1 MQSNNC
7 IVFFRFDSQHIVM
20 ENILL
25 FISNKY
31 IECVNSIK
39 EFIKS
44 GNVFYLNFY
53 FKLTIT
59 VFCIPIINCILIVY
73 FLIDNTVNIDCSALR
88 QNIISFMALKFPIG
102 GI

>member
-1 MQSNNC
+1 MPMLFESIKKIY
-7 IVFFRFDSQHIVM
+7 IVICYINMVLYIFRFDSQHIVM

-44 GNVFYLNFY
+44 GNVFH
-53 FKLTIT
+53 
-59 VFCIPIINCILIVY
+59 LI
-73 FLIDNTVNIDCSALR
+73 F
-88 QNIISFMALKFPIG
+88 F
-102 GI
+102 